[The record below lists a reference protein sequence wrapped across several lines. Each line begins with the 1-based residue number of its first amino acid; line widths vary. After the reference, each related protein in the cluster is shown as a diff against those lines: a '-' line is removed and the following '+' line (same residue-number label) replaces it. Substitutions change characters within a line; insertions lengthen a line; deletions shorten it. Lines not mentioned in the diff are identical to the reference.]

1 MYSSQVRGVLKNVI
15 LALSG
20 GMAAHAGV
28 SSYGMYNGVNGD
40 GENEGVGGKCDR
52 KYSYTQLKATESI
65 DAARIASVENVA
77 ALMYVYALLSR
88 RSYRPL
94 LK

>member
-77 ALMYVYALLSR
+77 ALMYVYALLS
-88 RSYRPL
+88 
-94 LK
+94 

>member
-40 GENEGVGGKCDR
+40 GENEGVGGM
-52 KYSYTQLKATESI
+52 YSYTQLKATESI

-77 ALMYVYALLSR
+77 ALMYVYALLS
-88 RSYRPL
+88 
-94 LK
+94 